1 MVRLIVFTSLFV
13 AVSCAQVQ
21 PNPYLWP
28 GSKGLMRRVTATQFE
43 KKIPAPEAP
52 IQSVSLSAS
61 SWSLVK
67 KKSFSQRVYRLV
79 LRDEKL
85 QLIDNSTLPNIIID
99 GETKLSSVER
109 ISPGTWDVTLEFMTE
124 QTITSVG
131 FVLGHQRIERF
142 KQIHFQI
149 HDIDVIASRA
159 RTYKERVRADGI
171 DELRVSVEIKDSSG
185 YNIFSFDDL
194 DLKVLTSRSSVKISG
209 PFSGHEGPYF
219 RLTSLETG
227 PADFTVTLDGEM
239 ISGGGRV
246 QFVANDAR
254 RPAQQI
260 DGCLANLASLA
271 ERKIPAHKT
280 LLEAY
285 SELVFEVLRRYEEK
299 ADISDKAFHRVFS
312 ALSSESC
319 TEQRILD
326 SAREESGRSLTN
338 VHRRLNR

>member
-1 MVRLIVFTSLFV
+1 
-13 AVSCAQVQ
+13 
-21 PNPYLWP
+21 
-28 GSKGLMRRVTATQFE
+28 MRRVPLTQFE

-52 IQSVSLSAS
+52 LQIVSLSAS
-61 SWSLVK
+61 SWSLVT

-79 LRDEKL
+79 LRDEKF
-85 QLIDNSTLPNIIID
+85 QLIDSSTLPNIIID
-99 GETKLSSVER
+99 GDTKLSSVEKV
-109 ISPGTWDVTLEFMTE
+109 SSGTWDVTLEFMTE
-124 QTITSVG
+124 QTVTSVG

-194 DLKVLTSRSSVKISG
+194 DLKVLASRSSVKISG
-209 PFSGHEGPYF
+209 PFSGHEGPFF
-219 RLTSLETG
+219 RLTSLQSG
-227 PADFTVTLDGEM
+227 PVDFTVTLDGEA
-239 ISGGGRV
+239 ISGGGRA
-246 QFVANDAR
+246 QFVDLDAR
-254 RPAQQI
+254 RPAQQT
-260 DGCLANLASLA
+260 DGCLGNLAKLA
-271 ERKIPAHKT
+271 ERKIPAQKT

-285 SELVFEVLRRYEEK
+285 SELVYEVLRRYEEK
-299 ADISDKAFHRVFS
+299 ADASETGFHRVFS

-326 SAREESGRSLTN
+326 DAREEAGRSLTN
-338 VHRRLNR
+338 VHRRLNP

>member
-1 MVRLIVFTSLFV
+1 
-13 AVSCAQVQ
+13 
-21 PNPYLWP
+21 
-28 GSKGLMRRVTATQFE
+28 MRRVTATQFE

-85 QLIDNSTLPNIIID
+85 QLIDNSTPPNIIID

-109 ISPGTWDVTLEFMTE
+109 ISPGTWDVTLEFTTE

-131 FVLGHQRIERF
+131 LVLGDQRIERI

-194 DLKVLTSRSSVKISG
+194 DLKVLTSRSSVKVSG
-209 PFSGHEGPYF
+209 PFSGHEGPFF
-219 RLTSLETG
+219 RLTSLQSG
-227 PADFTVTLDGEM
+227 PVDFAVTLDGEA
-239 ISGGGRV
+239 ISGGGRA
-246 QFVANDAR
+246 QFVELDAR

-260 DGCLANLASLA
+260 DGCLENLAKLA
-271 ERKIPAHKT
+271 ERNIPKEKT

-285 SELVFEVLRRYEEK
+285 SELVYEVLRRYEEK
-299 ADISDKAFHRVFS
+299 ADASETGFHRVFS

-326 SAREESGRSLTN
+326 DAREEAGRSLTN
-338 VHRRLNR
+338 VHRRLNP